1 MVDTDRLVEVVP
13 HYVAMLVLVFLV
25 LGVLRTAVGEL
36 SFWIELVI
44 VLVIAIGYQT
54 LVKRLGVAPASWQ
67 NR

>member
-44 VLVIAIGYQT
+44 VLVVAIGYQT